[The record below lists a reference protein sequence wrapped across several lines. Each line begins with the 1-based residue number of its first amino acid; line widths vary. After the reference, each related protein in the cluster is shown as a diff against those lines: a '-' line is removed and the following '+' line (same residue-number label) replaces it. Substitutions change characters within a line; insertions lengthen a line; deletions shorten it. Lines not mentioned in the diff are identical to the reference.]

1 MMNALA
7 LADLESWSNVGRNA
21 VQILALLVG
30 GGWAWLKFV
39 RGRTFRRRGEL
50 TVEGGPARVR
60 WRVRTRGQGCV
71 QEHRPRAYLCSRF
84 SHGDSQSG
92 VHKRVGG
99 RSSPVAA
106 SGARQ
111 LRSRQ
116 EGSHYQSVTKALA
129 EASLVMLETTEVVEP
144 GETVADDHIFVAAEH
159 PDVGITVAYR
169 LRAALMT
176 KHGFRRRK
184 TLVWTAYAVVAG
196 APLRELGQ
204 PPSTSVPGK
213 KEG

>member
-50 TVEGGPARVR
+50 TVEGALHAFAGESALVVRVAFKNTGLARISVVASPTVIVS
-60 WRVRTRGQGCV
+60 RVFTSGWEDGQV
-71 QEHRPRAYLCSRF
+71 QWLPPEP
-84 SHGDSQSG
+84 DSSAPG
-92 VHKRVGG
+92 KKD
-99 RSSPVAA
+99 PDD
-106 SGARQ
+106 
-111 LRSRQ
+111 
-116 EGSHYQSVTKALA
+116 ESVTKALA

-144 GETVADDHIFVAAEH
+144 ARPSPTTHSSQ
-159 PDVGITVAYR
+159 PNNSKVGITIANR
-169 LRAALMT
+169 SRAALMT
-176 KHGFRRRK
+176 KHGSRRK

-204 PPSTSVPGK
+204 QPSTSPVPGK